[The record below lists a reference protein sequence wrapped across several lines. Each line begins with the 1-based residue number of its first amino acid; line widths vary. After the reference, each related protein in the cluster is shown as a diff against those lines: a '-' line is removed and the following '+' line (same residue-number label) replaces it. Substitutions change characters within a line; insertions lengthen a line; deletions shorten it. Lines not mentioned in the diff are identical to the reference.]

1 MAELL
6 NNGPK
11 RRGRPTKKPSSPQQ
25 SQSLSRG
32 LLLLERL
39 AEAEHGVSVTDLA
52 QRVGLAPSTTHR
64 LLNTLEQQGF
74 VRHDS
79 TSGAWYIGVKAF
91 SVGNAFLRHRD
102 VIGQSRPFMH
112 RLMKQAGET
121 VNLAVFEQYDAVFV
135 AQVECH
141 EMMRMIVRLGSRAP
155 LHASGAGKALLATMS
170 DAEVSTIL
178 HKRGLAKLTPNTLD
192 TPRKLRTGLKE
203 IKTRGYA
210 VDDEEH
216 AVGLRCV
223 AATIRDEQGTTL
235 AAISLS
241 GPKARITDARIPE
254 LGLQVTRA
262 AAAIMVLIGGCSES
276 PEFSETSTTA
286 V

>member
-1 MAELL
+1 MAELR

-11 RRGRPTKKPSSPQQ
+11 RRGRPAKRPSNPQQ

-39 AEAEHGVSVTDLA
+39 AEGEHGISLTDLA

-64 LLNTLEQQGF
+64 LLNTLGQQGF

-79 TSGAWYIGVKAF
+79 ALGAWYIGVKAF
-91 SVGNAFLRHRD
+91 SVGNAFLHHRD
-102 VIGQSRPFMH
+102 VIDQSRPFMH
-112 RLMKQAGET
+112 RLMEQTGET
-121 VNLAVFEQYDAVFV
+121 VNLAVLEQHDAVFV

-155 LHASGAGKALLATMS
+155 LHASGAGKALFATLS
-170 DAEVSTIL
+170 DTEISAIL

-192 TPRKLRTGLKE
+192 TPRKLRTGLQA

-262 AAAIMVLIGGCSES
+262 AAAITALIGGCSGS